1 MISLEKFKELL
12 GEAGRGLTDKEIE
25 EIRTEEYQIAG
36 AIFDFILEEKNSNP
50 QKMNSRLQLVI
61 VYTLYSLLHQS
72 TGLFFRK
79 VLGPNIFCFKYENQR

>member
-12 GEAGRGLTDKEIE
+12 GEAGTGLTNKEIE
-25 EIRTEEYQIAG
+25 EIRTAEYQIAG
-36 AIFDFILEEKNSNP
+36 AIFDFILEEKNSN
-50 QKMNSRLQLVI
+50 QQEMNFKVSGII

-79 VLGPNIFCFKYENQR
+79 VLGPNMFCFKYEN